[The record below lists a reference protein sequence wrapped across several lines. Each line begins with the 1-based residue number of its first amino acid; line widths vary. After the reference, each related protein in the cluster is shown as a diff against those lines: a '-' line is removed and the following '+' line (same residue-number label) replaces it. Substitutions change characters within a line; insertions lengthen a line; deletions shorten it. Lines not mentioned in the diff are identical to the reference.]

1 MKNRRRYFQGGVPKK
16 KIIKLVVEPFLLDQK
31 KIKSLILKELG
42 ERSPFLVPAGSLV
55 KFKKRSSRGRG
66 YLTESC
72 VPGFNMGLNSRSF
85 LGLNYS
91 SKLSARSCF

>member
-31 KIKSLILKELG
+31 KIKNLILKELG

-55 KFKKRSSRGRG
+55 KF
-66 YLTESC
+66 
-72 VPGFNMGLNSRSF
+72 
-85 LGLNYS
+85 
-91 SKLSARSCF
+91 